1 MAHLWMAQPET
12 AVTETTE
19 EQVNDRPSEARII
32 AMMAI
37 TSAITGVGFL
47 LTAPIPLIPGAIQLR
62 ILAFLPVVFG
72 ILYGW
77 RTGFVAGGVGNLIWA
92 ILGGY
97 FNPATPV
104 LDLIGVGLT
113 GAIPGYFMTA
123 EDCETTAGL
132 AKATGIATVAGL
144 IMIPIVALGFELVGV
159 APFVAAVTTLI
170 PADMPGIIIGTPIV
184 LRATIPV
191 LRDRDLLSYRY

>member
-1 MAHLWMAQPET
+1 MSPPET
-12 AVTETTE
+12 STTTATTE
-19 EQVNDRPSEARII
+19 SVDDRPSESRIV

-47 LTAPIPLIPGAIQLR
+47 LTAPIPLIPGAVQLR
-62 ILAFLPVVFG
+62 IMAFLPVVFG

-97 FNPATPV
+97 FNPATPI
-104 LDLIGVGLT
+104 LDLVAVGLT
-113 GAIPGYFMTA
+113 GAIPGYFVTP
-123 EDCETTAGL
+123 EECETTAGL
-132 AKATGIATVAGL
+132 AKATAIATVSGL

-159 APFVAAVTTLI
+159 APFFAAVTTLV
-170 PADMPGIIIGTPIV
+170 PADMPGLILGTPIV
-184 LRATIPV
+184 LRAVVPV